1 MLFLGLISPD
11 AALCHALSEQLKQGE
26 AWQSAQ
32 FASVEDALA
41 AWSGSLP
48 PLIFWDAQMAPI
60 HDEMA
65 SFFAARLNQMTPASL
80 LLVLGEA
87 PERLVKSYVTESF
100 QRPLRLGYLLT
111 RLQFYQRVVQQAPD
125 VTLMLGPW
133 AFSPRTRKLVRE
145 GQTEPAKL
153 TDKEAA
159 LLEYLYAAE
168 TPVSREEL
176 LGAIWGYDASIDT
189 HTLETHIYRLRRK
202 LMEDVDDR
210 PDIFTTEDSSG
221 YQIHPS
227 WRL

>member
-11 AALCHALSEQLKQGE
+11 AALCHALSEQLKQGN

-32 FASVEDALA
+32 FSSPEDALA
-41 AWSGSLP
+41 AWSASLP

-60 HDEMA
+60 NDEMA
-65 SFFAARLNQMTPASL
+65 NFFAMRLDQMTPTSI

-87 PERLVKSYVTESF
+87 PERLEKDYVTERF

-125 VTLMLGPW
+125 VTLTLGPW
-133 AFSPRTRKLVRE
+133 SFSPRTRKLFRD
-145 GQTEPAKL
+145 GQGDPVKL
-153 TDKEAA
+153 TDKESS
-159 LLEYLYAAE
+159 LLEYLYAVE

-176 LGAIWGYDASIDT
+176 LGAIWGYDTSIDT

-202 LMEDVDDR
+202 LMEGGDDLPDV
-210 PDIFTTEDSSG
+210 FATEEGDG

-227 WRL
+227 WRS